1 MTRLRNW
8 LSWLFIAIVRTYQL
22 CISPILGPKCRFQPS
37 CSQYVID
44 AIRKYGPARGLWRG
58 TKRICRCHPWNEGGY
73 DPA

>member
-1 MTRLRNW
+1 MKPLRDG
-8 LSWLFIAIVRTYQL
+8 LSWLITATVRVYQL

-44 AIRKYGPARGLWRG
+44 AVRKYGPLRGAWRG
-58 TKRICRCHPWNEGGY
+58 AKRISRCHPWNEGGY

>member
-8 LSWLFIAIVRTYQL
+8 LSWLFIAMVRTYQL

>member
-8 LSWLFIAIVRTYQL
+8 LSWLFIAMVQTYQL